1 MMTMVIKQC
10 TGNSNRTLICL
21 RRDED
26 DKQKEEQKEE
36 FRGRDVKWS
45 NVGGEG
51 L

>member
-1 MMTMVIKQC
+1 MVIKQC
-10 TGNSNRTLICL
+10 TGSTNRTLICL
-21 RRDED
+21 RDED

-45 NVGGEG
+45 KVGGEG